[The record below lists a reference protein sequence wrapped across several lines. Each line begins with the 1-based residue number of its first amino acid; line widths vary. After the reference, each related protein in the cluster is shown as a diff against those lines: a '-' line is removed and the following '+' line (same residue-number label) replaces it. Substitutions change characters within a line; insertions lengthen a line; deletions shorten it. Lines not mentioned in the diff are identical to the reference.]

1 MSICTLCMHL
11 QKQTLYETLLT
22 IMAQFWFC
30 FYGNIKSVQ
39 PFATVSEHCSW
50 TFSEARGV
58 QPFATVS
65 EHCSW
70 TFSEARGLLLQ
81 SLSTAVGHLVRLGV

>member
-1 MSICTLCMHL
+1 MMSICTLCMHL

-30 FYGNIKSVQ
+30 FYGNIKSVL
-39 PFATVSEHCSW
+39 
-50 TFSEARGV
+50 
-58 QPFATVS
+58 PFATVS